1 MGEYDIDDEND
12 TSVSDYDVE
21 KIIIIHDQYNRLTKQ
36 NDIALIYLQ
45 EEVDFSSNIFDFIN
59 LLSRS

>member
-21 KIIIIHDQYNRLTKQ
+21 KIIIIHDQYTTDKTKW
-36 NDIALIYLQ
+36 YW
-45 EEVDFSSNIFDFIN
+45 FDLFTRRGG
-59 LLSRS
+59 L